1 LTQRKEEAAQ
11 RLISFIND
19 ECGEHLAAL
28 LLGDYGSRQRR
39 LSQIFLLTTSGR
51 DHGPTL
57 RVEITTDHRWGL
69 TCGRE
74 PLVIMALLKLLLLRS
89 ELLTGRASY
98 SYQEVLQ
105 LLGWRDTKRSRDDIR
120 DAVDINFIQS
130 FNLSAEGDDTR
141 TPLFYRRRQHMMT
154 GYEFFDERDE
164 SDQPNDVGHHRADF
178 QIYFDL
184 DFIMSLRERT
194 MLDIDWTQV
203 TSVTRS
209 HQFEGLSEEPK

>member
-1 LTQRKEEAAQ
+1 LTKQNEATQ
-11 RLISFIND
+11 RLISFIN
-19 ECGEHLAAL
+19 EEFGEQLAAL

-39 LSQIFLLTTSGR
+39 LSQIFLLYLSG
-51 DHGPTL
+51 GEQELPL
-57 RVEITTDHRWGL
+57 KVEIITDHKWGL

-74 PLVIMALLKLLLLRS
+74 PLVIMALLKLLFLRK

-98 SYQEVLQ
+98 SYQEVLH
-105 LLGWRDTKRSRDDIR
+105 LLGWRDTKQSQDDIR
-120 DAVDINFIQS
+120 DSIDINFIQS

-164 SDQPNDVGHHRADF
+164 SDQPSEVGHHRADF
-178 QIYFDL
+178 QIDFNL
-184 DFIMSLRERT
+184 DFILSLRERK
-194 MLDIDWTQV
+194 LLGIDWNLV

-209 HQFEGLSEEPK
+209 HQVEGLSEAPD